1 MATTTKPK
9 AKATG
14 GPMILEWDESAL
26 CWTRGDGQGGL
37 LDAGEQE
44 PWPRGK
50 ERWPTSG
57 TLALTP
63 DGWVMVP
70 RD

>member
-1 MATTTKPK
+1 MATTTKK
-9 AKATG
+9 QAAG
-14 GPMILEWDESAL
+14 GPVVLEWDTEVL

-37 LDAGEQE
+37 LDVERR
-44 PWPRGK
+44 PWPTGK